1 MALPTISFKDFLNL
15 FPKNRIMDTL
25 PLIKVELIVEINFD
39 TFGQVKYSD
48 EDGRPWI
55 KEFIGSKWSKVMY
68 LKKYKEIEFSIFI
81 NNQFLQKERK
91 FILVKKLDEKVTD
104 QKEFPLCD
112 DKLYEG
118 WFKLC

>member
-1 MALPTISFKDFLNL
+1 
-15 FPKNRIMDTL
+15 MDTL
-25 PLIKVELIVEINFD
+25 PLIKVELIVEINFE

-68 LKKYKEIEFSIFI
+68 LKKCKEIEFSIFI
-81 NNQFLQKERK
+81 NNQFLQKEKK
-91 FILVKKLDEKVTD
+91 FILIKKIDDEVTD
-104 QKEFPLCD
+104 QKEFLLCD

>member
-1 MALPTISFKDFLNL
+1 MASRTISFKDIRNL

-25 PLIKVELIVEINFD
+25 PLIKVELIVEINFE

-68 LKKYKEIEFSIFI
+68 LKKRKEIEFSIFI

-91 FILVKKLDEKVTD
+91 FILIKKIDEEVTD
-104 QKEFPLCD
+104 QKEFYLCD
-112 DKLYEG
+112 NKLYEG
-118 WFKLC
+118 WFKLV